1 MALVF
6 ARLKLRL
13 LRNGMRSSQRAV
25 MLVLA
30 AIVAMW
36 FGALAFSALASLRT
50 DPAEAGDLTVVLFG
64 SVAIGWTLL
73 PVLGYGSDETLDPQR
88 LALLPLSGPQ
98 LVVGLLA
105 ASAVG
110 IAPVATLLG
119 LSGALV
125 ALPHDALEALLVLTG
140 VVGTVVLCLVASR
153 TLVTALSPLLR
164 SRRGR
169 DVIIIAITLLA
180 ILPQALRFIG
190 PGHSGSGNT
199 RHQLELAARAV
210 RWTPF
215 ALGGTVASEAGRGHL
230 ARSFLALVALAALI
244 AVLLVL
250 WHAALR
256 YALTAADTSASPKH
270 RHRERA
276 ESLPLFPRFFRW
288 LPHDR
293 VGAVAA
299 KDLRYFMRDPRRRAA
314 LIGALTVPM
323 VLFLSTVTS
332 RAPSPA
338 STLLGLLA
346 LFPASQLSL
355 NQFGL
360 DGAATWTYLTSGDD
374 PGKDMTGKNIA
385 TAMFV
390 VPFVVLASVAFA
402 VASDGW
408 AYLPLTLGLLPGVL
422 GVLLGVGNVASVVV
436 PYAVAERR
444 NPLASSSGQ
453 GCLTAL
459 TSLAGLALELVL
471 LVPAAVIVVIAL
483 ATLPLAAATVL
494 GVGAAS
500 AYGFVA
506 WWGGRRIA
514 TARVAPRLPELLEA
528 VSPKQ
533 AA

>member
-1 MALVF
+1 
-6 ARLKLRL
+6 
-13 LRNGMRSSQRAV
+13 
-25 MLVLA
+25 
-30 AIVAMW
+30 
-36 FGALAFSALASLRT
+36 
-50 DPAEAGDLTVVLFG
+50 
-64 SVAIGWTLL
+64 
-73 PVLGYGSDETLDPQR
+73 
-88 LALLPLSGPQ
+88 
-98 LVVGLLA
+98 
-105 ASAVG
+105 
-110 IAPVATLLG
+110 
-119 LSGALV
+119 
-125 ALPHDALEALLVLTG
+125 
-140 VVGTVVLCLVASR
+140 
-153 TLVTALSPLLR
+153 
-164 SRRGR
+164 
-169 DVIIIAITLLA
+169 
-180 ILPQALRFIG
+180 
-190 PGHSGSGNT
+190 
-199 RHQLELAARAV
+199 
-210 RWTPF
+210 
-215 ALGGTVASEAGRGHL
+215 
-230 ARSFLALVALAALI
+230 VALAALI